1 MAKPWG
7 KQDETDGLTGED
19 RTLLAYYKVPN
30 MTLSDIA
37 TKMGRTERSIANR
50 LQYIRHIMGERGEEA
65 PGRINKRI
73 KGSGIKIE
81 EKGNHLFL
89 ESKSRRIKN
98 LEDLIE
104 VCEVD
109 LTIWHVKNHKINTW
123 EVGAKAENKDL
134 TYVDGKVSGT
144 IRSEG
149 LTIET
154 LHQVTA
160 WLIRQEP
167 IAIKPVLQSVYFKLG
182 KYAYPRPVKPKNLKR
197 TLVLPDPQFGFYKS
211 LRTSRLTP
219 FHDRAALDVALQ
231 IAQSYHIDQTIFLGD
246 LLDLADWSD
255 RFIRSPNMQYTT
267 QPAAI
272 EAKWWI
278 SQFVQATDGKKVS
291 IIEGN
296 HDKRMNDAILKH
308 LEEAF
313 ELRSLDGLD
322 LPPLLSVPR
331 LLALHDIGVEW
342 VGDYPNGQVWIGDN
356 LVVEHGDVARGKSGA
371 TVSSMVQDAHHSKIV
386 GHIHRI
392 EMAFKTIHKK
402 GGSDT
407 IEVWSIGCL
416 CRIDGAVPAKKK
428 RNNWQQAFAIVESF
442 DGGVFNIEPVT
453 IKNGMSIYRGEV
465 FKARDRLSDLR
476 KTTVGKSKWNW

>member
-7 KQDETDGLTGED
+7 KPDELDGLTAED
-19 RTLLAYYKVPN
+19 RTLLSYYKVPD
-30 MTLSDIA
+30 MKLSEIA

-50 LQYIRHIMGERGEEA
+50 LQYLRKIMAEKGLQIPE
-65 PGRINKRI
+65 RINKRV
-73 KGSGIKIE
+73 KGAGIKIE

-89 ESKSRRIKN
+89 ESKGRRIKS

-104 VCEVD
+104 LCEID
-109 LTIWHVKNHKINTW
+109 LKVWHIQRHKINTW
-123 EVGAKAENKDL
+123 EVGAKAEDKDL
-134 TYVDGKVSGT
+134 EYIDGKLHGT

-160 WLIRQEP
+160 WLIRKEP
-167 IAIKPVLQSVYFKLG
+167 VAIRPVLQSVHFKLG
-182 KYAYPRPVKPKNLKR
+182 KYSYPKPIKPRNMKR
-197 TLVLPDPQFGFYKS
+197 TLILPDTQFGFYKS
-211 LRTSRLTP
+211 LRTSKLTP

-231 IAQSYHIDQTIFLGD
+231 IAQHYHIDRTIFLGD

-255 RFIRSPNMQYTT
+255 RFIRSPSMQFTT

-278 SQFVQATDGKKVS
+278 SQFTQATDGEEVF

-331 LLALHDIGVEW
+331 LLALHEIGVEW

-392 EMAFKTIHKK
+392 EMAFKTIHNKD
-402 GGSDT
+402 GIGT
-407 IEVWSIGCL
+407 VEIWSVGCL

-428 RNNWQQAFAIVESF
+428 RNNWQQAFAMVESF
-442 DGGVFNIEPVT
+442 DGGVFNVEPIT
-453 IKNGMSIYRGEV
+453 IKNGRSIYRGEV
-465 FKARDRLSDLR
+465 FEARDRLSDLK
-476 KTTVGKSKWNW
+476 KTTVGKAKWNW